1 MVKVEKTKTDFNLAR
16 KMTMFKK
23 ITLFSILLFVF
34 SKNVNAEVAFQK
46 VYEIPKMTAA
56 QIKEAYGD
64 PTIDVGVGTM
74 SQMNDALNTFRG
86 DGWKS
91 GLEQAKTGKLRC
103 NISFAGWMPSQNEW
117 VNADVIFQV
126 KDGRARITI
135 SNLSVQGPGRKQCVN
150 SIDKF
155 LNKKFST
162 LKLLND
168 KW

>member
-74 SQMNDALNTFRG
+74 SQMNDALNTVRG
-86 DGWKS
+86 DGVEVWS
-91 GLEQAKTGKLRC
+91 RT
-103 NISFAGWMPSQNEW
+103 S
-117 VNADVIFQV
+117 
-126 KDGRARITI
+126 
-135 SNLSVQGPGRKQCVN
+135 
-150 SIDKF
+150 
-155 LNKKFST
+155 
-162 LKLLND
+162 
-168 KW
+168 

>member
-23 ITLFSILLFVF
+23 ITLFSIYFCVF
-34 SKNVNAEVAFQK
+34 KNVNAEVAFQK

-74 SQMNDALNTFRG
+74 SQMNDALNTVRG

-91 GLEQAKTGKLRC
+91 GLEQAKRENLDVIYHLR
-103 NISFAGWMPSQNEW
+103 WMPSQNEW

-126 KDGRARITI
+126 KDGKARITI
-135 SNLSVQGPGRKQCVN
+135 
-150 SIDKF
+150 II
-155 LNKKFST
+155 
-162 LKLLND
+162 
-168 KW
+168 

>member
-1 MVKVEKTKTDFNLAR
+1 
-16 KMTMFKK
+16 MFK
-23 ITLFSILLFVF
+23 IFILFPILIISSLT
-34 SKNVNAEVAFQK
+34 NVNAEVAFQK

-56 QIKEAYGD
+56 QIKEAYGE

-74 SQMNDALNTFRG
+74 SQMNDALNTVRG
-86 DGWKS
+86 DGWKT
-91 GLEQAKTGKLRC
+91 GLEQAKVGKLRC
-103 NISFAGWMPSQNEW
+103 NISFAGWMPTQNEW

-135 SNLSVQGPGRKQCVN
+135 SNLSVQGPGRKQCIN
-150 SIDKF
+150 SIEEF

-162 LKLLND
+162 LKTLND